1 MEIANVWPDLLLL
14 LLKCYSEIR
23 NSFIKDPAHLPVLP
37 YNPDAVTDEFQS
49 GAE

>member
-1 MEIANVWPDLLLL
+1 MGIANVWPDLLLL

-23 NSFIKDPAHLPVLP
+23 NSFIKDPAHLPALP
-37 YNPDAVTDEFQS
+37 YNPDEVTDEFQS